1 MNSNNADPQALLAS
15 RAWRLRHS
23 LWLLAPILGFGLL
36 SFVGFLYVA
45 IRVRSR
51 KFWLIAAAASA
62 GGVLVWVFSGDP
74 DSSKDAASDNVFGAI
89 LFAVWA
95 GSIALGFIINRDYLR
110 WRATSRAWW
119 AQQTPAPTTAGAPT
133 GAAPAPYAPST
144 HSGQPYPRPQ
154 SQPDV
159 LGVNTD
165 QYFAA
170 PSPQTPAPPSTST
183 SWPVSAP
190 PAPRPTAVPPRAA
203 LPALI
208 DVNAASA
215 AELTD
220 GSRVSS
226 PTADRIV
233 AAREA
238 QGPYRDLDDL
248 VARARLGPHE
258 MIRLRGDVVF
268 GQAPG
273 ATPSGPPASPT
284 GGRVL
289 DI

>member
-15 RAWRLRHS
+15 RTWRLRHS
-23 LWLLAPILGFGLL
+23 LWLLAPILGFGMF
-36 SFVGFLYVA
+36 SFIGFLYVA

-62 GGVLVWVFSGDP
+62 GGVLVWLFAGDP
-74 DSSKDAASDNVFGAI
+74 DSGKGAASDNVFGAI

-119 AQQTPAPTTAGAPT
+119 IQQTSTPTRTGAPT
-133 GAAPAPYAPST
+133 AAAPAPYAPPN
-144 HSGQPYPRPQ
+144 HAGQPYPQTQ
-154 SQPDV
+154 SHPDV

-170 PSPQTPAPPSTST
+170 LQPQTPAASEAPM
-183 SWPVSAP
+183 SWASVAP
-190 PAPRPTAVPPRAA
+190 PAAPSAGARPRAA
-203 LPALI
+203 APGPI

-215 AELTD
+215 TELTA
-220 GSRVSS
+220 GSRVASA
-226 PTADRIV
+226 TADRIV
-233 AAREA
+233 AGRHA

-248 VARARLGPHE
+248 VARARLEPHE
-258 MIRLRGDVVF
+258 MVRLRTEIVF

-273 ATPSGPPASPT
+273 ATQPGPTAPPA